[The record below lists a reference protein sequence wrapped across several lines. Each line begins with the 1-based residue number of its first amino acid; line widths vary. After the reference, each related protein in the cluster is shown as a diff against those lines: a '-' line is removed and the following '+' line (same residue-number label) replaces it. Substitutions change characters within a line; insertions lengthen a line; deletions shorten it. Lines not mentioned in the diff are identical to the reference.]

1 MTNFLKT
8 LKAFFSNEQAE
19 TEIEIDDNMKYLIVG
34 LGNIGPQY
42 ALTRHNIGF
51 MALDSIATQEK
62 LHFSMEK
69 LAYHTEWKSKGRIIH
84 LIKPTTFM
92 NLSGKA
98 LKHWMTKLKV
108 PKENVLVLVDD
119 LALPLGKL
127 RLKPKGSSAGH
138 NGLKDIEQNLQS
150 SDYARLKIGIGSD
163 YPKGKQV
170 DYVLGEFGEDDMIEM
185 AIKLDKAKKMILSF
199 CFIGVQK
206 TMNSFNE

>member
-19 TEIEIDDNMKYLIVG
+19 IEIDANMKYLIVG

-42 ALTRHNIGF
+42 AFTRHNIGF

-108 PKENVLVLVDD
+108 SKENVLVLVDD

-150 SDYARLKIGIGSD
+150 SDYVRLKIGIGSD
-163 YPKGKQV
+163 YPKGRQV
-170 DYVLGEFGEDDMIEM
+170 DYVLGEFSEDDMIEM
-185 AIKLDKAKKMILSF
+185 AIKLEKVKKMVLSF